1 MPGASAETWRF
12 HRGLASGER
21 VRARVREEGS
31 FGQKALKLKGQRRRW
46 RFRKA
51 GEWGRGG

>member
-1 MPGASAETWRF
+1 M
-12 HRGLASGER
+12 ASGER
-21 VRARVREEGS
+21 VKARVREEGS
-31 FGQKALKLKGQRRRW
+31 FGQKVLKLKGQRRRR